1 MIDECPYPQPTEINV
16 DTMAGLLYFV
26 WEREAIRI
34 ARENGHAAPWTKD
47 PVLARYKFTN
57 IRRRDDRVSKWVIE
71 NLITPGGS
79 DPHLWFTL
87 VVARIIN
94 WPPTLQALITAGV
107 LPASPE
113 DFDPAAFTRVVESR
127 KGVQS
132 KVYSGAYMVY
142 PTKMDPG
149 GTKSAAIAKYILS
162 DVIRKA
168 SHIDVMFKDP
178 PAERFIQDF
187 VNAMT
192 PCFGISTFMAGQVA
206 ADLTY
211 AREQL
216 GQAQDLNTY
225 APIGPGSQRGLNYLL
240 GRKPFATWQSDA
252 FNGWLV
258 RINDDIKKELQIEDL
273 TLHDVQNIMCEYSK
287 YCRVVLGE
295 GTPKTVYRSET
306 EF

>member
-34 ARENGHAAPWTKD
+34 ARENGHPAPWTKD

-57 IRRRDDRVSKWVIE
+57 IRRRDDRVSKWLIE
-71 NLITPGGS
+71 NMITPGRS
-79 DPHLWFTL
+79 NPHLWFALTI
-87 VVARIIN
+87 ARIIN
-94 WPPTLQALITAGV
+94 WPPTLRALITAG
-107 LPASPE
+107 AIPE
-113 DFDPAAFTRVVESR
+113 NPDDFNPVQFAQVVESC
-127 KGVQS
+127 KSTQS

-162 DVIRKA
+162 DAVEKA
-168 SHIDVMFKDP
+168 EKINAIFKDP
-178 PAERFIQDF
+178 PDQRYIQDF
-187 VNAMT
+187 INAMT

-216 GQAQDLNTY
+216 GQALDLDTY
-225 APIGPGSQRGLNYLL
+225 APVGPGSQRGLNYLL
-240 GRKPFATWQSDA
+240 GRKPFATWRQDA
-252 FNGWLV
+252 FNDWLV
-258 RINDDIKKELQIEDL
+258 RINDDIKKELLIKDL
-273 TLHDVQNIMCEYSK
+273 TLHDVQNVMCEYSK